1 MPSALPRFRQRLPQT
16 TRSFPPSPDLED
28 FLMPADRSASVSRRS
43 FLRIATTAAAAV
55 PIVTEAHLAFA
66 YSSGAQSTNNGVKRA
81 GRFHG
86 GMPAIPPD
94 AVLINANENPLGP
107 CKVACAAC
115 TDIAPRGGRY
125 DFEQTF
131 ALSKTIAQV
140 EGINQESIAIYAG
153 SSEPLHYSVL
163 AFSSPSRPYVTADPG
178 YEAGMSAA
186 DMAGAKVIKVPLIRD
201 THAHDVKAMI
211 AASPSAGVF
220 YICNPNNPTGTTT
233 PKDEIVWALK
243 NKPKGSILLID
254 EAYIHFSDV
263 PGCIDMVRA
272 GEDVIVLRTF
282 SKLYGMA
289 GLRCGFAAGRPDLL
303 AKLQAYGMN
312 AMPITAAAAANVSLQ
327 HPEMIP
333 ERKKINTDIREQ
345 TFAWLDKQG
354 YSYTKSQSNC
364 FMLDTRHE
372 AKQVIAAMQ
381 AKKVYIGRV
390 WPAWPTYVRITVGT
404 AQDMQAF
411 QTAFAEVMQ
420 APPQSAELL
429 PPLYQRPLSH
439 LG

>member
-1 MPSALPRFRQRLPQT
+1 
-16 TRSFPPSPDLED
+16 LED
-28 FLMPADRSASVSRRS
+28 FLMPADRPTPVSRRS
-43 FLRIATTAAAAV
+43 FLRFASTAAAAV
-55 PIVTEAHLAFA
+55 PILTEAHLAWA
-66 YSSGAQSTNNGVKRA
+66 YTSGAQSASNGLKRA

-86 GMPAIPPD
+86 GMQAIPPD

-107 CKVACAAC
+107 CKLACEAC

-125 DFEQTF
+125 DFEQTY
-131 ALSKTIAQV
+131 ALTKSIMQV
-140 EGINQESIAIYAG
+140 EGLNQDSLAIYAG

-163 AFSSPSRPYVTADPG
+163 AFASPSRPFVTADPG
-178 YEAGMSAA
+178 YEAGMNAA
-186 DMAGAKVIKVPLIRD
+186 DTAGAKVFKVPLNRD

-211 AASPSAGVF
+211 AASSDAGVF

-233 PKDEIVWALK
+233 PKDDIAWALK

-263 PGCIDMVRA
+263 PSSMDMVRA

-312 AMPITAAAAANVSLQ
+312 AMPITAAAAANASLQ
-327 HPEMIP
+327 HPAMIP

-354 YSYTKSQSNC
+354 YSYTRSQSNC
-364 FMLDTRHE
+364 FMLNTRRD
-372 AKQVIAAMQ
+372 AKQVIVAMQ
-381 AKKVYIGRV
+381 AKKVYIGRAWPV
-390 WPAWPTYVRITVGT
+390 WPTHVRITVGT
-404 AQDMQAF
+404 TQDMQAF
-411 QTAFAEVMQ
+411 QTAFAEVMK
-420 APPQSAELL
+420 APQQGAELL
-429 PPLYQRPLSH
+429 RSPYARPLSH

>member
-1 MPSALPRFRQRLPQT
+1 
-16 TRSFPPSPDLED
+16 
-28 FLMPADRSASVSRRS
+28 MPADRSSSVSRRS

-55 PIVTEAHLAFA
+55 PIVTEAHLTWA
-66 YSSGAQSTNNGVKRA
+66 YTNWAQSASNGVKRA

-86 GMPAIPPD
+86 GMQAIPPD

-107 CKVACAAC
+107 CKLACEAC

-131 ALSKTIAQV
+131 ALGKTIMEQ
-140 EGINQESIAIYAG
+140 EGLSQDSLAIYAG

-163 AFSSPSRPYVTADPG
+163 AFTSPSRPYVTADPG
-178 YEAGMSAA
+178 YEAGMNAA
-186 DMAGAKVIKVPLIRD
+186 DMAGAKIFKVPLTRD
-201 THAHDVKAMI
+201 THAHDVRAMI
-211 AASPSAGVF
+211 AASPNAGVF

-233 PKDEIVWALK
+233 PKNDIVWALK

-254 EAYIHFSDV
+254 EAYIHFADV
-263 PGCIDMVRA
+263 PSCMDMVRA

-303 AKLQAYGMN
+303 AKLQTYGMN
-312 AMPITAAAAANVSLQ
+312 AMPITAAAAANASLQ

-333 ERKKINTDIREQ
+333 ERKKINADNREQ

-354 YSYTKSQSNC
+354 YSYTQSQSNC
-364 FMLDTRHE
+364 FMLDTRRD

-390 WPAWPTYVRITVGT
+390 WPAWPTNVRITVGT
-404 AQDMQAF
+404 AQEMQTF
-411 QTAFAEVMQ
+411 QTAFLEVMRAQ
-420 APPQSAELL
+420 QSAELL
-429 PPLYQRPLSH
+429 HQSMPQLAHRDGIPI
-439 LG
+439 

>member
-1 MPSALPRFRQRLPQT
+1 
-16 TRSFPPSPDLED
+16 
-28 FLMPADRSASVSRRS
+28 MPADRSSSVSRRS
-43 FLRIATTAAAAV
+43 FLRIASAAAAAV
-55 PIVTEAHLAFA
+55 PIVTEAHLAWA
-66 YSSGAQSTNNGVKRA
+66 YSSGAQSTSNGVKRA

-86 GMPAIPPD
+86 GMQAIPPD

-107 CKVACAAC
+107 CKVACEAC

-125 DFEQTF
+125 DFEQTL
-131 ALSKTIAQV
+131 ALTRTIAQV
-140 EGINQESIAIYAG
+140 EGLNQDSVAIYAG
-153 SSEPLHYSVL
+153 SSEPLHYSVM
-163 AFSSPSRPYVTADPG
+163 AFTSPSRPYVTADPG
-178 YEAGMSAA
+178 YEAGMNAA
-186 DMAGAKVIKVPLIRD
+186 DMAGAKVFKVPLTRD

-211 AASPSAGVF
+211 AASPNAGVF

-233 PKDEIVWALK
+233 PKDDIVWALK

-254 EAYIHFSDV
+254 EAYIHFSDQ
-263 PGCIDMVRA
+263 PSCMDMVKA

-303 AKLQAYGMN
+303 AKLQTYGMN
-312 AMPITAAAAANVSLQ
+312 AMPITAAAAANASLQ
-327 HPEMIP
+327 HTAMIP

-354 YSYTKSQSNC
+354 FSYTKSQSNC
-364 FMLDTRHE
+364 FMLDTRHD

-381 AKKVYIGRV
+381 AKKVYIGRT
-390 WPAWPTYVRITVGT
+390 WPAWPTHVRITVGT

-411 QTAFAEVMQ
+411 QIAFTEVMQ
-420 APPQSAELL
+420 TTPQSAGQTAELL
-429 PPLYQRPLSH
+429 PALYQRPLSH

>member
-1 MPSALPRFRQRLPQT
+1 MPRAPCPAFASASNHNEVF
-16 TRSFPPSPDLED
+16 SPLLDFGG
-28 FLMPADRSASVSRRS
+28 FLMPADCTSSVSRRS

-55 PIVTEAHLAFA
+55 PIVTEAHLAWA
-66 YSSGAQSTNNGVKRA
+66 YTSGAQSTSNGVKRA

-86 GMPAIPPD
+86 RVQDIPAD

-107 CKVACAAC
+107 CKLACAAC

-125 DFEQTF
+125 DFEQTM
-131 ALSKTIAQV
+131 ALTKTIAQV
-140 EGINQESIAIYAG
+140 EGLSQESIAIYAG
-153 SSEPLHYSVL
+153 SSEPLHFSVL
-163 AFSSPSRPYVTADPG
+163 AFTSPSRPYVTADPG

-186 DMAGAKVIKVPLIRD
+186 DMAGAKVFKVPLTRD

-233 PKDEIVWALK
+233 PKDDIAWALK

-254 EAYIHFSDV
+254 EAYIHFSDQ
-263 PGCIDMVRA
+263 PSCMNMVQA

-303 AKLQAYGMN
+303 AKLQTYGMN

-333 ERKKINTDIREQ
+333 ERKKINSGVREQ

-354 YSYTKSQSNC
+354 YSYTRSQSNC
-364 FMLDTRHE
+364 FMLDTRHD

-390 WPAWPTYVRITVGT
+390 WPAWPTHVRITVGT
-404 AQDMQAF
+404 AQEMQAF
-411 QTAFAEVMQ
+411 QTAFLEVMQ
-420 APPQSAELL
+420 APGQSAELVT
-429 PPLYQRPLSH
+429 PYERPLSH

>member
-1 MPSALPRFRQRLPQT
+1 
-16 TRSFPPSPDLED
+16 
-28 FLMPADRSASVSRRS
+28 MPADRSSSVSRRS

-55 PIVTEAHLAFA
+55 PIVTEAHLAWA
-66 YSSGAQSTNNGVKRA
+66 YAHGAQSASNGVKRA

-86 GMPAIPPD
+86 GMQAIPPD

-107 CKVACAAC
+107 CKLACEAC

-131 ALSKTIAQV
+131 ALGKTIMEQ
-140 EGINQESIAIYAG
+140 EGLGQESIAIYAG

-163 AFSSPSRPYVTADPG
+163 AFTSPSRPYVTADPG
-178 YEAGMSAA
+178 YEAGMNAA
-186 DMAGAKVIKVPLIRD
+186 DLAGAKIFKVPLTRD

-211 AASPSAGVF
+211 AASPNAGVF

-233 PKDEIVWALK
+233 PKNDIAWALK
-243 NKPKGSILLID
+243 SKPKGSILLID
-254 EAYIHFSDV
+254 EAYIHFADV
-263 PGCIDMVRA
+263 PSCMDMVRA

-303 AKLQAYGMN
+303 AKLQTYGMN
-312 AMPITAAAAANVSLQ
+312 AMPITAAAAANASLQ

-333 ERKKINTDIREQ
+333 ERKKINAGNREQ
-345 TFAWLDKQG
+345 TFAWLDKEG
-354 YSYTKSQSNC
+354 YSYTRSQSNC
-364 FMLDTRHE
+364 FMLDTRRD

-390 WPAWPTYVRITVGT
+390 WPAWPTHVRITVGT
-404 AQDMQAF
+404 AQEMETF
-411 QTAFAEVMQ
+411 QTAFLEVMK
-420 APPQSAELL
+420 ARPQSAELL
-429 PPLYQRPLSH
+429 HQSMPQLAHRDGIPT
-439 LG
+439 

>member
-1 MPSALPRFRQRLPQT
+1 
-16 TRSFPPSPDLED
+16 LED
-28 FLMPADRSASVSRRS
+28 FLMPADRPTSVSRRS
-43 FLRIATTAAAAV
+43 FLRFASTAAAAV
-55 PIVTEAHLAFA
+55 PILTEAHLAWA
-66 YSSGAQSTNNGVKRA
+66 YTSGAQSASNGLKRA

-86 GMPAIPPD
+86 GMQTIPPD

-107 CKVACAAC
+107 CKLACEAC

-125 DFEQTF
+125 DFEQTY
-131 ALSKTIAQV
+131 ALTKSIMQV
-140 EGINQESIAIYAG
+140 EGLNQDSLAIYAG
-153 SSEPLHYSVL
+153 SSEPLHYSVM

-178 YEAGMSAA
+178 YEAGMNAA
-186 DMAGAKVIKVPLIRD
+186 DMAGAKVFKVPLTRD

-211 AASPSAGVF
+211 AATPDAGVF

-263 PGCIDMVRA
+263 PSSMDMVRA

-312 AMPITAAAAANVSLQ
+312 AMPITAAAAANASLQ
-327 HPEMIP
+327 HPAIIP

-354 YSYTKSQSNC
+354 YSYTRSQSNC
-364 FMLDTRHE
+364 FMLNTRRD
-372 AKQVIAAMQ
+372 AKQVIVAMQ
-381 AKKVYIGRV
+381 AKKVYIGRAWPV
-390 WPAWPTYVRITVGT
+390 WPTHVRITVGT
-404 AQDMQAF
+404 TQDMQAF
-411 QTAFAEVMQ
+411 QTAFAEVMK
-420 APPQSAELL
+420 APPQRVELL
-429 PPLYQRPLSH
+429 RSPYARPLSH

>member
-1 MPSALPRFRQRLPQT
+1 MPSALPRFCQRLQPQ
-16 TRSFPPSPDLED
+16 RGPFSLCQILED
-28 FLMPADRSASVSRRS
+28 FLMPADHSSVSRRS
-43 FLRIATTAAAAV
+43 FLRIATSAAAAV
-55 PIVTEAHLAFA
+55 PILTEAHLAWA
-66 YSSGAQSTNNGVKRA
+66 YASGAQSTPNGLKRA

-107 CKVACAAC
+107 CKLACEAC
-115 TDIAPRGGRY
+115 TGITAQGGRY
-125 DFEQTF
+125 DFEQTL
-131 ALSKTIAQV
+131 ALMKTIAQV
-140 EGINQESIAIYAG
+140 ENLSVDSIAVYPG

-163 AFSSPSRPYVTADPG
+163 AFTSPSRPYVTADPG
-178 YEAGMSAA
+178 YEAGMNAA
-186 DMAGAKVIKVPLIRD
+186 DMAGAKTFKVPLTPD

-211 AASPSAGVF
+211 AAGPNAGVF

-233 PKDEIVWALK
+233 PKDDIVWALK

-254 EAYIHFSDV
+254 EAYIHFSDQ
-263 PGCIDMVRA
+263 PSSMDMVRG

-303 AKLQAYGMN
+303 AKLQTYGMN
-312 AMPITAAAAANVSLQ
+312 AMPITAAAAANASLQ
-327 HPEMIP
+327 HAEMIP

-345 TFAWLDKQG
+345 TFTWLDKQG
-354 YSYTKSQSNC
+354 YSYTKSQNNC
-364 FMLDTRHE
+364 FMLDTRRD

-381 AKKVYIGRV
+381 AKKVYIGRAWPV
-390 WPAWPTYVRITVGT
+390 WPTHVRITVGT

-411 QTAFAEVMQ
+411 QTAFAQVMQ
-420 APPQSAELL
+420 TPAQSAELL
-429 PPLYQRPLSH
+429 LPLYQRPLSH

>member
-1 MPSALPRFRQRLPQT
+1 
-16 TRSFPPSPDLED
+16 LED
-28 FLMPADRSASVSRRS
+28 FLMPADRPSSVSRRS

-55 PIVTEAHLAFA
+55 PILTEAHLAWA
-66 YSSGAQSTNNGVKRA
+66 YTGGAQSASNGLKRA

-86 GMPAIPPD
+86 GMQTIPPD

-107 CKVACAAC
+107 CKLACEAC

-125 DFEQTF
+125 DFEQTY
-131 ALSKTIAQV
+131 ALAKSIMQV
-140 EGINQESIAIYAG
+140 EGINQDSLAIYAG

-178 YEAGMSAA
+178 YEAGMNAA
-186 DMAGAKVIKVPLIRD
+186 DMAGAKVFKVPLTRD

-211 AASPSAGVF
+211 AASPDAGVF

-233 PKDEIVWALK
+233 PKDDIVWALK

-254 EAYIHFSDV
+254 EAYIHFADV
-263 PGCIDMVRA
+263 PSSMDMVRA

-312 AMPITAAAAANVSLQ
+312 AMPITAAAAANASLQ
-327 HPEMIP
+327 HPAMIP

-354 YSYTKSQSNC
+354 YSHTRSQSNC
-364 FMLDTRHE
+364 FMLDTRRD
-372 AKQVIAAMQ
+372 AKQVIMAMQ
-381 AKKVYIGRV
+381 ARKVYIGRAWPV
-390 WPAWPTYVRITVGT
+390 WPTHVRITVGT
-404 AQDMQAF
+404 TQDMQAF
-411 QTAFAEVMQ
+411 QTAFAEVMK
-420 APPQSAELL
+420 APPQGAELL
-429 PPLYQRPLSH
+429 RSPYARPLSH

>member
-1 MPSALPRFRQRLPQT
+1 
-16 TRSFPPSPDLED
+16 
-28 FLMPADRSASVSRRS
+28 MPADCSSSVSRRS
-43 FLRIATTAAAAV
+43 FLRFASTAAVV
-55 PIVTEAHLAFA
+55 PIVTEAHLAWA
-66 YSSGAQSTNNGVKRA
+66 AATGAQFGSNGLKHA
-81 GRFHG
+81 SRFHG
-86 GMPAIPPD
+86 GMQPIPPD

-107 CKVACAAC
+107 CKLACAAC

-125 DFEQTF
+125 DFEQTI
-131 ALSKTIAQV
+131 ALGKTILQQ
-140 EGINQESIAIYAG
+140 EGLSEDSLAIYAG
-153 SSEPLHYSVL
+153 SSEPLHYAVM
-163 AFSSPSRPYVTADPG
+163 AFTGPSRPYVTADPG
-178 YEAGMSAA
+178 YEAGMRAA
-186 DMAGAKVIKVPLIRD
+186 DMAGATTFKVPLMRD

-233 PKDEIVWALK
+233 PKEDIVWALK

-254 EAYIHFSDV
+254 EAYFHFSDQ
-263 PGCIDMVRA
+263 PSCMDMARS

-289 GLRCGFAAGRPDLL
+289 GLRCGFAAGRTDLL
-303 AKLQAYGMN
+303 AKLQTYGMN
-312 AMPITAAAAANVSLQ
+312 AMPITAAAAAHASLQ

-333 ERKKINTDIREQ
+333 ERKKINADIRQQ

-364 FMLDTRHE
+364 FMLDTRRDAH
-372 AKQVIAAMQ
+372 QVIAAMQ

-390 WPAWPTYVRITVGT
+390 WPAWPTHVRITVGT
-404 AQDMQAF
+404 AQEMEAF
-411 QTAFAEVMQ
+411 QSAFLEVMQ
-420 APPQSAELL
+420 APPQKAELL
-429 PPLYQRPLSH
+429 PTLYTRPLTH